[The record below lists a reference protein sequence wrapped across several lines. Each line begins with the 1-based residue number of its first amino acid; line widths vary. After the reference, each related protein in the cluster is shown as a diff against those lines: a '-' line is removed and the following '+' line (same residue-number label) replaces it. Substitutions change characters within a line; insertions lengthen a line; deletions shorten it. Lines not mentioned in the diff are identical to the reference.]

1 MDNYLNLLPLF
12 IIFAAS
18 LVLFVFPTWRRA
30 LIGLAVLVLMA
41 FIFYLQVWPIT
52 MAAIK
57 LITGWMVV
65 AILLFSSIDEETPP
79 TGINGHQVFK
89 IVALI
94 FIWVVAFLITSK
106 VNQFF
111 QIKPEILFAA
121 ITIFGT
127 GLLQLGMTTAPFYIL
142 TGILLVFTGFEI
154 LYASIETSILING
167 LLALMNLLV
176 ALVGSYLLSLN
187 KEEEIL

>member
-1 MDNYLNLLPLF
+1 VNNYLNILPL
-12 IIFAAS
+12 IVIFAAS
-18 LVLFVFPTWRRA
+18 LMLFVFPTWRRA
-30 LIGLAVLVLMA
+30 LIGLGALVLMA
-41 FIFYLQVWPIT
+41 FIFYLQVWPFT
-52 MAAIK
+52 MAAVK

-65 AILLFSSIDEETPP
+65 AILFFSPIHEEAPLP
-79 TGINGHQVFK
+79 GINGHQVFK
-89 IVALI
+89 IVALV

-106 VNQFF
+106 INQFF

-121 ITIFGT
+121 IAIFGT

-187 KEEEIL
+187 EEEAAL